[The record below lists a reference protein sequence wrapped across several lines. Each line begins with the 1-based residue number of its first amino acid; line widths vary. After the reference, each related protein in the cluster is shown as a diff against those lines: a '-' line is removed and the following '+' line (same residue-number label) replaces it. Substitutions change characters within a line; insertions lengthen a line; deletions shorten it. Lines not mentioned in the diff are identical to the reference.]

1 VPCRKPRTNQEP
13 GPAVS
18 RAAGSCVVQD
28 QEKPKKRKEK
38 KRGGRET
45 LISWLLMTNPT
56 TYLSLFTDLL

>member
-1 VPCRKPRTNQEP
+1 
-13 GPAVS
+13 
-18 RAAGSCVVQD
+18 VVQD